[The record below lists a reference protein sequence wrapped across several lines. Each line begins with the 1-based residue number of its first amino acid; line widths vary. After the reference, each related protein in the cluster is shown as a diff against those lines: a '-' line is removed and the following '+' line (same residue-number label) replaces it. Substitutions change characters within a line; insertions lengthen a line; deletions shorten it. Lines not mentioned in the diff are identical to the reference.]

1 MPPSGQSLLTDITR
15 EELREL
21 WRAFITD
28 SRHRPVN
35 AKGDPFPIPRCEICG
50 GSRESPSG
58 KRRCTSCRGS
68 GAGQA
73 PTYGDHI
80 ESVARDYPR
89 GDKAVR
95 VSYGA
100 VDEFQ
105 PRLAANLVW
114 NTTTTLIVARE
125 VVNEFI
131 PETEKQRVHEEH
143 HTEILLDVEPLAI
156 PQEVLGEEIRDLRKH
171 HLYRLVRLRG
181 LVRKTQAVRPRMEV
195 AYYECTWER
204 HVNRLTQDFFHL
216 REPSQC
222 HEQGCKC
229 TEFHLCEDR
238 SQYVDSQKLEIQE
251 FPEELPAGAQ
261 PQRIIFYAE
270 GALAARVQPGDRVA
284 INGILRP
291 RAQFQ
296 GRLRRAEFDIY
307 LYAASIDEH
316 DSEGD
321 VAEPSPEELEKIQT
335 LARLTD
341 IHERIRNSISPT
353 IHGLNAEKDAIAM
366 LLFGGVAKKLPDGTR
381 IRGDIHMLMM
391 GDPGMAKSQ
400 LLRSVSRLAP
410 RGVMATGKSSSA
422 AGLTAAAVRDEFG
435 EGRWTLEAGILVLA
449 TGGIACIDELDKMTE
464 EDRSAMH
471 EAMEQQTI
479 TVAKAGINAVLHAR
493 CSILAAANPR
503 YSRFEDTLPLAKQV
517 KLPAT
522 LLSRFDI
529 FFIIRDR
536 PVKGRDEE
544 LAEHML
550 KSHYIGEILADETK
564 SVKSHESAERETTPP
579 IEAHLLKLFIAY
591 ARRHVRPTLTPEA
604 RFLIRNHYTKLRRKY
619 HRGDD
624 QDINPLPITPRQL
637 ESLIRMAEATARMHL
652 STTVEPEHAQ
662 QAIDMMNHFINVTLE
677 GDIDALSGLNAEQRQ
692 RTMNKE
698 ASTDVR
704 TIIKR
709 LVKDEMPD
717 GIDTEEIVERLKA
730 HGINRHKAEKVIRE
744 LSNSGEIIEYNFR
757 WII

>member
-1 MPPSGQSLLTDITR
+1 MS
-15 EELREL
+15 
-21 WRAFITD
+21 
-28 SRHRPVN
+28 
-35 AKGDPFPIPRCEICG
+35 AKGDPFPIPRCDICG
-50 GSRESPSG
+50 GSGKNPSTG
-58 KRRCTSCRGS
+58 RRCASCHGN
-68 GAGQA
+68 GIGQA
-73 PTYGDHI
+73 PTYSDHI

-95 VSYGA
+95 VSYDA

-114 NTTTTLIVARE
+114 NTTATLMAARE
-125 VVNEFI
+125 VINEFV
-131 PETEKQRVHEEH
+131 PENERQRVLDEH
-143 HTEILLDVEPLAI
+143 HTEISLDVEPLAI

-181 LVRKTQAVRPRMEV
+181 LVRKVQAVRPRMEL
-195 AYYECTWER
+195 AYYECIWER

-229 TEFHLCEDR
+229 TEFRLREDR

-261 PQRIIFYAE
+261 PQRITFYAE

-284 INGILRP
+284 LNGILRP
-291 RAQFQ
+291 KAQFQ

-316 DSEGD
+316 DSEGE
-321 VAEPSPEELEKIQT
+321 VAEPSPEELEQIQT
-335 LARLTD
+335 LAQLPD
-341 IHERIRNSISPT
+341 IHERIQNSIAPS
-353 IHGLNAEKDAIAM
+353 IHGLKAEKDAIAM
-366 LLFGGVAKKLPDGTR
+366 LLFGGVEKKLPDGTR

-391 GDPGMAKSQ
+391 GDPGVAKSQ

-435 EGRWTLEAGILVLA
+435 EGRWTLEAGTLVLA

-464 EDRSAMH
+464 EDRSSMH

-479 TVAKAGINAVLHAR
+479 TVAKAGISAVLHAR
-493 CSILAAANPR
+493 CSILAAANPK

-517 KLPAT
+517 KLPTT
-522 LLSRFDI
+522 LLSRFDM

-536 PVKGRDEE
+536 PDIKRDDE
-544 LAEHML
+544 LAERML
-550 KSHYIGEILADETK
+550 SSHHIGEVLADENQSASSRE
-564 SVKSHESAERETTPP
+564 SVERDIKPP
-579 IEAHLLKLFIAY
+579 ISANLFKQFIAY
-591 ARRHVRPTLTPEA
+591 SRRHVRPILTPEA
-604 RFLIRNHYTKLRRKY
+604 QLLIRHHYTKLRRTY
-619 HRGDD
+619 HNHDD
-624 QDINPLPITPRQL
+624 YDNNPLPITPRQL

-662 QAIDMMNHFINVTLE
+662 HAIDMMDHFINITLE

-692 RTMNKE
+692 RSIKE
-698 ASTDVR
+698 ASVDVR

-709 LVKDEMPD
+709 LVKDESPD
-717 GIDTEEIVERLKA
+717 GIDTEEIMDKLKA
-730 HGINRHKAEKVIRE
+730 NDISRQKVEKVIQE

-757 WII
+757 WIVC